1 MEAEG
6 VARGCEPEEPG
17 RESSEKGGSGV
28 CCAETS
34 GNLRVTAVGV
44 SQPLFSDMKDTALAK
59 NLRKMRGT
67 GLGKIH
73 DPG

>member
-6 VARGCEPEEPG
+6 VAGGCEPEEPG

-28 CCAETS
+28 CSAETS
-34 GNLRVTAVGV
+34 GNPRATAVGV
-44 SQPLFSDMKDTALAK
+44 SQPLFSDMKATALAK
-59 NLRKMRGT
+59 NLRKKRGA
-67 GLGKIH
+67 GLEKIH